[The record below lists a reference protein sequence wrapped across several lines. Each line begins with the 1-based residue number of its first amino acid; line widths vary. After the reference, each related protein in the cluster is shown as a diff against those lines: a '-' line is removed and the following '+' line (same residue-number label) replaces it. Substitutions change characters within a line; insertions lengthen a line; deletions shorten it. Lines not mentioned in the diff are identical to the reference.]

1 MESLR
6 KINSINEKVEKT
18 NSKIYLLNG
27 DIYNGHFAKSNEMLI
42 KNDNNN
48 KKISLKKDIET
59 SGKIG
64 LQNKSK
70 TKKYIDTFSLNE
82 SLSELSLSN
91 KRKIKK
97 NQKVKEERY
106 IVDNI
111 DNILSVLKEPKL
123 KLVIQEY
130 ILYTIIVL
138 VNIYYWIFLFLTTER
153 FEQVYCYT
161 SDNQFD
167 ICKED
172 DICDDLNIVL
182 YNHTFNYHNHQ
193 LNSFHKVLV
202 EESKIIN
209 TYYKPFFFRYNYF
222 LIKNRAFSSCDLASS
237 TDNKKFGII
246 ITYKEKWNIF
256 LRFFSY
262 CQYECYYFLLVI
274 MIGAGG
280 IIGSIIFGFL
290 SDIYGRRTIIRITL
304 FIIAFSTIGI
314 FIISFFLDCYY
325 NYILNNFNTQ
335 YIINKED
342 PSYNN
347 ILSHLFAQNKV
358 KEKFNKYFVFF
369 LLFTFLLNIGLWPLP
384 KSCMALL
391 VENTKSDLYALI
403 NFRKTNFI
411 IEGLPP
417 FFSSLIFSNV
427 NDFTITFFILSIC
440 IIVIF
445 IYSLVFLEESIRYY
459 YEFCEWKHLTT
470 TILSTYNNDI
480 KDFKILNKFE
490 LKQFQRE
497 ENLKHF
503 NLYNNVR
510 KRGLLNKDKKINK
523 NYIYII
529 TYYNDMKEK
538 NLAFNRN
545 IKRNTDL

>member
-1 MESLR
+1 M
-6 KINSINEKVEKT
+6 
-18 NSKIYLLNG
+18 
-27 DIYNGHFAKSNEMLI
+27 
-42 KNDNNN
+42 
-48 KKISLKKDIET
+48 
-59 SGKIG
+59 
-64 LQNKSK
+64 
-70 TKKYIDTFSLNE
+70 
-82 SLSELSLSN
+82 
-91 KRKIKK
+91 
-97 NQKVKEERY
+97 
-106 IVDNI
+106 DNI

-193 LNSFHKVLV
+193 LNSFHKVLI

-209 TYYKPFFFRYNYF
+209 TYY
-222 LIKNRAFSSCDLASS
+222 
-237 TDNKKFGII
+237 
-246 ITYKEKWNIF
+246 
-256 LRFFSY
+256 
-262 CQYECYYFLLVI
+262 
-274 MIGAGG
+274 IGAGG
-280 IIGSIIFGFL
+280 IIVSLIFGFL

-369 LLFTFLLNIGLWPLP
+369 CYLLF
-384 KSCMALL
+384 C
-391 VENTKSDLYALI
+391 
-403 NFRKTNFI
+403 
-411 IEGLPP
+411 
-417 FFSSLIFSNV
+417 
-427 NDFTITFFILSIC
+427 
-440 IIVIF
+440 
-445 IYSLVFLEESIRYY
+445 
-459 YEFCEWKHLTT
+459 
-470 TILSTYNNDI
+470 
-480 KDFKILNKFE
+480 
-490 LKQFQRE
+490 
-497 ENLKHF
+497 
-503 NLYNNVR
+503 
-510 KRGLLNKDKKINK
+510 
-523 NYIYII
+523 
-529 TYYNDMKEK
+529 
-538 NLAFNRN
+538 
-545 IKRNTDL
+545 

>member
-1 MESLR
+1 MESSQKL
-6 KINSINEKVEKT
+6 NLINEKFEKQ
-18 NSKIYLLNG
+18 NSKTDLLNE
-27 DIYNGHFAKSNEMLI
+27 DIYNDHLAISNEIFI
-42 KNDNNN
+42 KNNYNNE
-48 KKISLKKDIET
+48 KISLKKDIEPC
-59 SGKIG
+59 GKISSPK
-64 LQNKSK
+64 KSK
-70 TKKYIDTFSLNE
+70 RKKNIDKFSLNE

-111 DNILSVLKEPKL
+111 DNIISVLKEPKL

-138 VNIYYWIFLFLTTER
+138 VNIYYWIFLILTTER

-172 DICDDLNIVL
+172 DICDDLNVVL

-193 LNSFHKVLV
+193 LNSFHKVLI

-209 TYYKPFFFRYNYF
+209 TYYKPFFFRYNYL

-280 IIGSIIFGFL
+280 IIGSIIFVFL

-369 LLFTFLLNIGLWPLP
+369 CYLLF
-384 KSCMALL
+384 C
-391 VENTKSDLYALI
+391 
-403 NFRKTNFI
+403 
-411 IEGLPP
+411 
-417 FFSSLIFSNV
+417 
-427 NDFTITFFILSIC
+427 
-440 IIVIF
+440 
-445 IYSLVFLEESIRYY
+445 
-459 YEFCEWKHLTT
+459 
-470 TILSTYNNDI
+470 
-480 KDFKILNKFE
+480 
-490 LKQFQRE
+490 
-497 ENLKHF
+497 
-503 NLYNNVR
+503 
-510 KRGLLNKDKKINK
+510 
-523 NYIYII
+523 
-529 TYYNDMKEK
+529 
-538 NLAFNRN
+538 
-545 IKRNTDL
+545 